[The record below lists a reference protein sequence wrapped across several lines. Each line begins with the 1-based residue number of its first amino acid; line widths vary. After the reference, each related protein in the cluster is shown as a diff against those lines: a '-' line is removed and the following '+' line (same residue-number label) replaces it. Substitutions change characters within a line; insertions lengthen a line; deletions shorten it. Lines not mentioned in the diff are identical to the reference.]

1 MVRRSGG
8 DVALGPSALA
18 TSSPDADAGLVRG
31 VLAGAALG
39 AVGVAVAGRR
49 FRNWGA
55 TKGECARVLPGD
67 EFVPDPADVTTR
79 AVTIKAPGREVWN
92 WLVQIGQDRGGLYSY
107 DWIENL
113 FGLRV
118 HSTDEIRPEWQRLR
132 LGDVVRLVPRGWLG
146 LPDGVALPVAR
157 VVPGRAL
164 VLRED
169 PSQTPWDAIWSF
181 HVVPHGSARSRLISR
196 SRSARRG
203 RLAWLAGQV
212 MDPITLVMTR
222 RMLLG
227 IKQRAEQHP
236 RLQAVS

>member
-1 MVRRSGG
+1 MV
-8 DVALGPSALA
+8 
-18 TSSPDADAGLVRG
+18 GLVRS
-31 VLAGAALG
+31 VLAAAALG
-39 AVGVAVAGRR
+39 AIGVAVAGRR

-55 TKGECARVLPGD
+55 TKGECASVLSGD

-79 AVTIKAPGREVWN
+79 AVTIKAPGREVWR

-113 FGLRV
+113 FGLRI
-118 HSTDEIRPEWQRLR
+118 HSADQIRPEWQRLR
-132 LGDVVRLVPRGWLG
+132 VGDAVRLVPRGWLG
-146 LPDGVALPVAR
+146 LSDGVALPVAR
-157 VVPGRAL
+157 VVPGRAF

-181 HVVPHGSARSRLISR
+181 HVIPHGSARCRLISR
-196 SRSARRG
+196 SRTARRG

-212 MDPITLVMTR
+212 IDPITLVMTR

-227 IKQRAEQHP
+227 IKRRAEQNA
-236 RLQAVS
+236 RLAAVS